1 DVPGRPDAEL
11 RVLGTRPVSENAHDM
26 RRRFVLSGFRTRSRR
41 LHSGTALLAC
51 ALFTAVAC
59 SSGGSS
65 ATSSSDSRPSITIT
79 PASGNNVRPDTVVRV
94 GIKHGLMD
102 FVSVSDEHGS
112 LIPGVYSADHNSWST
127 RQLLEP
133 ATRYHVAVGAD
144 SKDQFWLK
152 EADFRTVVPTHK
164 LKAKIA
170 PLNGETVGVGMPIAV
185 YFTAPVKNRAA
196 VQKRFTVTADKAPAG
211 AWHWFSDTEMHYRP
225 PAYWPAH
232 DHVTLRYDINALD
245 AGNGV
250 WGVEGRTIA
259 FDVGSSHIGKVDA
272 RTHSM
277 QVFVDGKLARTFDV
291 STGRDKYPTTSGIH
305 VVTNKNADQIM
316 DSSTIGIPRNAPG
329 GYYLHVPNSVRISY
343 SGEFVHSAS
352 WSVRDQGRRNV
363 SHGCINVS
371 PVNAKW
377 FFDLTRRGDIV
388 QVIGTPRRLQ
398 QGNGYADWNLSWSEW
413 TSGDA
418 LR

>member
-1 DVPGRPDAEL
+1 
-11 RVLGTRPVSENAHDM
+11 
-26 RRRFVLSGFRTRSRR
+26 
-41 LHSGTALLAC
+41 
-51 ALFTAVAC
+51 
-59 SSGGSS
+59 
-65 ATSSSDSRPSITIT
+65 
-79 PASGNNVRPDTVVRV
+79 VRV
-94 GIKHGLMD
+94 GIKHGRMV
-102 FVSVSDEHGS
+102 FVSVSDQHGS
-112 LIPGVYSADHNSWST
+112 LVPGAYSADHNSWST
-127 RQLLEP
+127 KELLDP
-133 ATRYHVAVGAD
+133 AMRYHVAAQAVDGKNQ
-144 SKDQFWLK
+144 STLT
-152 EADFRTVVPTHK
+152 EADFRTVVPTHT

-196 VQKRFTVTADKAPAG
+196 VQERFTVTAEKAKAG

-225 PAYWPAH
+225 PEYWPAH
-232 DHVTLRYDINALD
+232 DHVTLTYDIDALD

-259 FDVGSSHIGKVDA
+259 FDIGSSHIGKVDA

-277 QVFVDGKLARTFDV
+277 QVFVDGKLARSFDV

-305 VVTNKNADQIM
+305 VVTNKNALQIM

-329 GYYLHVPNSVRISY
+329 GYYLRVPNSVRISY

-371 PVNAKW
+371 PANAKW

-388 QVIGTPRRLQ
+388 QVSGTPRRLQ